1 MNLFITLKICISVK
15 TFESGLGIFK
25 TFQELADKE
34 GGDPYFLNRD
44 PAGMHPLV
52 KLI

>member
-1 MNLFITLKICISVK
+1 MNLLITLKICAK